1 MCSLF
6 EPTMMKL
13 SKKLIY
19 FISPNND
26 SFLIWLLVPCPVL
39 HQVVSRPVCQIFVLD
54 PVCLEI
60 RLHVW
65 IIVCACVA
73 PQNQRDPRLNEI
85 LFPFYDPKR
94 AMQIIE
100 KYERDEELKKKG
112 KEAWRETAGRDI
124 LVCAAT
130 CLCTCETTVSVKSTG
145 FSDKYLQ
152 CNFNMWI
159 HINTPSFLF
168 PQVTCP
174 VTGSAGT
181 WCQMKMLQFS
191 WTGWSCTRK
200 WTSRWPTTSS
210 APPTTLTWQ
219 GDSLEGSLQ

>member
-1 MCSLF
+1 M
-6 EPTMMKL
+6 
-13 SKKLIY
+13 
-19 FISPNND
+19 
-26 SFLIWLLVPCPVL
+26 L

-112 KEAWRETAGRDI
+112 KEA
-124 LVCAAT
+124 
-130 CLCTCETTVSVKSTG
+130 
-145 FSDKYLQ
+145 
-152 CNFNMWI
+152 
-159 HINTPSFLF
+159 
-168 PQVTCP
+168 
-174 VTGSAGT
+174 
-181 WCQMKMLQFS
+181 
-191 WTGWSCTRK
+191 
-200 WTSRWPTTSS
+200 
-210 APPTTLTWQ
+210 
-219 GDSLEGSLQ
+219 